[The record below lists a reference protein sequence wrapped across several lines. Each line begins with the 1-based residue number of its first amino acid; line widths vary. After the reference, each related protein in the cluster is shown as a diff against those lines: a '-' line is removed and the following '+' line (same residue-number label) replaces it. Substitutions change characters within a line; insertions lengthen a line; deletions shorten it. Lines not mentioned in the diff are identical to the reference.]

1 MHTFGIVAEGITDQV
16 VIKNI
21 LYGLLGSEK
30 LEDAN
35 FLQPMRDQTD
45 SFGNWYNVIEYCGS
59 ERVRKDFENN
69 DFIVIQIDTDTSEE
83 KHFDIPKHDENNK
96 ELSVEQ
102 LIMNVFEKLKT
113 LIINKNG
120 IDFWEYYEQKIIF
133 AIAVHS
139 TECWLLPLYA
149 TSKRE
154 MEATK
159 NCHNR
164 LGKLLKTSIK
174 KEAAVYEGL
183 SKPFMKSKELLKV
196 KDKNPSLRI
205 FIENLET
212 QVII

>member
-45 SFGNWYNVIEYCGS
+45 SFGNWYNVLEYCKS
-59 ERVRKDFENN
+59 ERLKIDFEDN

-83 KHFDIPKHDENNK
+83 AHFDIPKHDENNK

-102 LIMNVFEKLKT
+102 LITNVFEKLKT

-120 IDFWEYYEQKIIF
+120 IEFWKYYEEKIIF

-149 TSKRE
+149 TSKKE
-154 MEATK
+154 MEVTK

-164 LGKLLKTSIK
+164 LENLLKKGIK
-174 KEAAVYEGL
+174 KEAIIYEDL
-183 SKPFMKSKELLKV
+183 SKRFMKSKELLKI
-196 KDKNPSLRI
+196 KDKNPSLKI
-205 FIENLET
+205 FIGNLKT
-212 QVII
+212 QVIV